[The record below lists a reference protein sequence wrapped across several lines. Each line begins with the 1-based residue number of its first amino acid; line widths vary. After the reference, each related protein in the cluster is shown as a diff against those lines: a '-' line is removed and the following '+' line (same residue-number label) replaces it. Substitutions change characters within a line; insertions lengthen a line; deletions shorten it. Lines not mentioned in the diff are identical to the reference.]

1 VHHDWWA
8 SRARSRM
15 RVARRTATRRCA
27 RGAER
32 RADGRGGGAVDRLS
46 RSRDL
51 RGFRRGGRDRPGRA
65 RASRRRPRGSET
77 LDRSIT
83 TSADEEKAEK
93 DGDAPRFCIARLG
106 RAARADPSSCPAAG
120 AAAASE
126 GGSPAGGS
134 PGGACAGRASCGA
147 RSTEVSKARF
157 VAAIWRGNA
166 TVDIIIFP
174 SPQGSPGSGVKRA
187 LTVGT
192 SVPAAGTCAA
202 AGTSA
207 AGRSWGARR
216 SPAGGSL
223 AASSPSASRNVCPGP
238 LRQLGANACALG
250 LWVCATGGAR
260 SLFLCVAFEELDARG
275 RAREPRSAGQRRRVV
290 RNGRSAGPGG
300 RDDYANA
307 SSRQQG
313 GGFLLAIF
321 VVRTNLKPTLIAARL
336 ELALRKLESKGEIES
351 APMSAGN
358 FPKSNFCRR
367 KAAALCTTR
376 ASARVVPQTRAS
388 RRWGF
393 GR

>member
-1 VHHDWWA
+1 MREKIPRCVTTVGI
-8 SRARSRM
+8 SRARSRV
-15 RVARRTATRRCA
+15 RVAAVCPWAPSDARTRALFGPSIDRVVRETLAASAPAFATVPA
-27 RGAER
+27 
-32 RADGRGGGAVDRLS
+32 
-46 RSRDL
+46 
-51 RGFRRGGRDRPGRA
+51 A
-65 RASRRRPRGSET
+65 RALAPARWET
-77 LDRSIT
+77 LDRPIT
-83 TSADEEKAEK
+83 TSADAERAEI
-93 DGDAPRFCIARLG
+93 DGDAPRFCIVRLA

-260 SLFLCVAFEELDARG
+260 SLFLCVAFEELEARG

-321 VVRTNLKPTLIAARL
+321 VPRRTNLKPTLIAARL

-367 KAAALCTTR
+367 KAPPLCTTR

>member
-1 VHHDWWA
+1 V
-8 SRARSRM
+8 
-15 RVARRTATRRCA
+15 
-27 RGAER
+27 
-32 RADGRGGGAVDRLS
+32 L
-46 RSRDL
+46 
-51 RGFRRGGRDRPGRA
+51 
-65 RASRRRPRGSET
+65 
-77 LDRSIT
+77 
-83 TSADEEKAEK
+83 
-93 DGDAPRFCIARLG
+93 
-106 RAARADPSSCPAAG
+106 
-120 AAAASE
+120 
-126 GGSPAGGS
+126 
-134 PGGACAGRASCGA
+134 
-147 RSTEVSKARF
+147 
-157 VAAIWRGNA
+157 
-166 TVDIIIFP
+166 
-174 SPQGSPGSGVKRA
+174 
-187 LTVGT
+187 
-192 SVPAAGTCAA
+192 
-202 AGTSA
+202 
-207 AGRSWGARR
+207 
-216 SPAGGSL
+216 
-223 AASSPSASRNVCPGP
+223 PGP

-260 SLFLCVAFEELDARG
+260 SLFLCVAFEELEARG

-367 KAAALCTTR
+367 KAAAMCTTR